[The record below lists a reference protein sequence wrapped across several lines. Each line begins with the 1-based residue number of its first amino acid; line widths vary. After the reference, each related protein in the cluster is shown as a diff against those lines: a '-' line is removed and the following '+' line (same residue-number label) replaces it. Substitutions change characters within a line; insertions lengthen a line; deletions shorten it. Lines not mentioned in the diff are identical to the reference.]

1 MATPT
6 GVVTTTSLAPAVAET
21 PVTAVME
28 VALLTARLL
37 AATPPMVTLV
47 APDKLVPVI
56 VSVVPPSVVPEVGLT
71 VSMVGSER
79 SMYSNAAVLVALPLG
94 TTTTIS
100 LSPMEPAGVTTTI
113 DVADIT

>member
-28 VALLTARLL
+28 VALLTTRLL

-47 APDKLVPVI
+47 APVKFVPVI

-79 SMYSNAAVLVALPLG
+79 SMYSNDAVLVALPLG
-94 TTTTIS
+94 VTTTIS
-100 LSPMEPAGVTTTI
+100 LSPMEPVGVTTTI

>member
-6 GVVTTTSLAPAVAET
+6 GVVTTTSLTPAVAET

-28 VALLTARLL
+28 VALPTAKLL

-47 APDKLVPVI
+47 APVKLVPMI
-56 VSVVPPSVVPEVGLT
+56 TISVPPAVGPKVGET
-71 VSMVGSER
+71 VEMVGSER
-79 SMYSNAAVLVALPLG
+79 STYSNDAVLVALPLG
-94 TTTTIS
+94 VTTTIS
-100 LSPMEPAGVTTTI
+100 LSPMEPVGVTTTI